1 MKKYENYDLKNNTT
15 SKISSVAK
23 VVYIPESK
31 EEFVNLLKTFDSMPV
46 IIGGGSNVLLS
57 SHGVDTPV
65 ILTTNLRDI
74 TINNNTIKAQ
84 CGVKTGVLSKTAADN
99 NLSGMEFLFVI
110 PATVGGV
117 VKMNSSAHSQSIK
130 DIIISA
136 EVFDMAQKKVLTL
149 SNDELE
155 LSYRTSILQKKPLV
169 LLEAVFNLE
178 KQNRELIDKRMQENL
193 DYRKEKQPALTEPN
207 FGSTFRNPQGAAVG
221 KMIEEL
227 GLKGTVEGGAK
238 ISEIH
243 GNFIV
248 NYSKQAT
255 STDVLRLMFKMYNA
269 VKQKFGYEIKTEV
282 IFIGNMTEEEKKIWT
297 LIKSH

>member
-99 NLSGMEFLFVI
+99 NLSGMEFFFVI

-136 EVFDMAQKKVLTL
+136 EVFDMGQKKVLTL
-149 SNDELE
+149 SNEELE